1 EQCLTLHHPGGG
13 LPSAPVERQAPVQGG
28 QPPRLRRGDLAVPG
42 RRLHARLGDRGSG
55 VPDVSR
61 AGREARA
68 PAASV
73 GSPLIRAH
81 HGKERRVMKRSRVVT
96 ALAVAVLVAARLSPG
111 EPYEAV
117 TVSEGGTITGTV
129 IFQGGAQ
136 ATPHVWEARELDRG
150 GQRRRDAGSAPD
162 AADQEVQTS
171 LGGWG
176 RRRLEAGLS
185 ARRRQPR
192 RRDRGLRQQVAD
204 QGGPTGGEA
213 RGR

>member
-1 EQCLTLHHPGGG
+1 SPVLHGDQTLARRAGGCRRGAASETRPRPPAARHQGRVTEGGRRVVQVTARLKREPARAEDRASALSRRSDLPSSRDRSGGPRVSRRREQRLTLHQPGGG

-96 ALAVAVLVAARLSPG
+96 ALALAVAVLVAAWLSPG

-117 TVSEGGTITGTV
+117 AVSEGGTI
-129 IFQGGAQ
+129 
-136 ATPHVWEARELDRG
+136 
-150 GQRRRDAGSAPD
+150 
-162 AADQEVQTS
+162 
-171 LGGWG
+171 
-176 RRRLEAGLS
+176 
-185 ARRRQPR
+185 
-192 RRDRGLRQQVAD
+192 
-204 QGGPTGGEA
+204 
-213 RGR
+213 